1 MTGLKDQA
9 LEFFKIY
16 SERSNQA
23 LQSPTRDVADELGDA
38 FARFFV
44 EAGPKGV
51 VGGANDDYFRRAI
64 PRGFRRY
71 RKIGGKRFEISQVE
85 VTELDDVNV
94 MARVH
99 WDFAYE
105 RPKDGGTGTIRF
117 QNLYFLN
124 FAEGSPK
131 LFACIAPD
139 EEKAMK
145 EHDLI

>member
-9 LEFFKIY
+9 LEFFKTY
-16 SERSNQA
+16 SERSNEA
-23 LQSPTRDVADELGDA
+23 LQTPSKELAEGLVDG

-44 EAGPKGV
+44 EASPKGV
-51 VGGANDDYFRRAI
+51 AGGANDDYFRRAI

-71 RKIGGKRFEISQVE
+71 RKIGGKRFEISSVE
-85 VTELDDVNV
+85 VTELDDFNV

-99 WDFAYE
+99 WEFAYE
-105 RPKDGGTGTIRF
+105 RPKDGGKGTIRF

-124 FAEGSPK
+124 FADGPPK